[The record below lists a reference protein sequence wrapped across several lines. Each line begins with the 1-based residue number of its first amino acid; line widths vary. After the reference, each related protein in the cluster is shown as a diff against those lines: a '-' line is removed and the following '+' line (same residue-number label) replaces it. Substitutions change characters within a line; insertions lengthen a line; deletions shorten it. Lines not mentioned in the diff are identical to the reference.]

1 MAETSGRKTSYRA
14 RSGARRLL
22 VQALYQ
28 WQLSGEDPAGGDL
41 SFLRENPHGRPDLAY
56 FEALFHK
63 IMTARERI
71 DDLIAQ
77 AIDRGFNEL
86 DPVERAIL
94 RLATAELLFET
105 EVPYRVVINEAVEL
119 AKTFAADESYRYIN
133 GVVDRLA
140 PALRPDEVAGQRGG
154 A

>member
-1 MAETSGRKTSYRA
+1 MADPAGRKTNHRA

-28 WQLSGEDPAGGDL
+28 WQLSGEDPSGGDL

-56 FEALFHK
+56 FETLFHK
-63 IMTARERI
+63 VVSGRERI
-71 DDLIAQ
+71 DGLITQ
-77 AIDRGFNEL
+77 CIDRDFGAL

-94 RLATAELLFET
+94 RLATAELLYEP

-119 AKTFAADESYRYIN
+119 AKTFAADESYRYVN

-140 PALRPDEVAGQRGG
+140 PALRPDEVSARRG